1 LVPLDPSF
9 LSSSISGLYI
19 DVSSAL
25 GTSNQPVFLS
35 SGSIG
40 WQSFVPSVDAFLG
53 GISLMLMCPD
63 TDVPL
68 NMSLYNAADV
78 VVSVLVAQ
86 IDNSGSDGEV
96 FKPSETAPV
105 RLVAG
110 HTYRFALGS
119 VPAGNCSV
127 VAGEKLYS
135 GGALKLASDPSSTT
149 LDLVFQTLMGL

>member
-1 LVPLDPSF
+1 
-9 LSSSISGLYI
+9 
-19 DVSSAL
+19 
-25 GTSNQPVFLS
+25 
-35 SGSIG
+35 
-40 WQSFVPSVDAFLG
+40 
-53 GISLMLMCPD
+53 MCPD
-63 TDVPL
+63 TDAPL
-68 NMSLYNAADV
+68 EMSLYDTADV

-86 IDNSGSDGEV
+86 IDSGSDREV

-105 RLVAG
+105 RLAAG
-110 HTYRFALGS
+110 QTYRFVLGS